1 MRTRHHVSRV
11 REGYR
16 LDAPAPAKQLSTME
30 SVHPSIVHRTRHP
43 TPSWVTGR
51 SVVHAVMMSML
62 LVGCDSATAVRPEFA
77 YDPTSLTG
85 GLLYRWSTG
94 ARVRVF
100 VEPMTAAGV
109 DLAGAAQRAV
119 AGWNA
124 VPQARE
130 FVLEVVANREAAD
143 VIVYDR
149 SMPQPV
155 VTGSCPFNPSG
166 AAGYTYFCP
175 LNGRAERLRPIG
187 SAVLTTAIVIR
198 VDMTTTATQ
207 PALDALVAHE
217 LGHAVGLGGP
227 SPRTSDV
234 LYTRPSVSSPTD
246 RDRATLRNLLGRAAD
261 ITL

>member
-1 MRTRHHVSRV
+1 
-11 REGYR
+11 
-16 LDAPAPAKQLSTME
+16 ME

-43 TPSWVTGR
+43 TPSRLTGR

-62 LVGCDSATAVRPEFA
+62 LVGCESSTVVRPEFA

-100 VEPMTAAGV
+100 IEPMAAAGV
-109 DLAGAAQRAV
+109 DLAAAVQRATI
-119 AGWNA
+119 AWNA

-130 FVLEVVANREAAD
+130 FTLEVVANRDAAD

-149 SMPQPV
+149 SIPQPV

-175 LNGRAERLRPIG
+175 LNGRAERLRPVG
-187 SAVLTTAIVIR
+187 STVLTTSIVIR

-217 LGHAVGLGGP
+217 LGHAVGIGGH
-227 SPRTSDV
+227 SPETSDV
-234 LYTRPSVSSPTD
+234 MYTRPSVRAPSD
-246 RDRATLRNLLGRAAD
+246 RDRATLRNLLGRAPD

>member
-1 MRTRHHVSRV
+1 MGGAV
-11 REGYR
+11 R
-16 LDAPAPAKQLSTME
+16 LAAAALM
-30 SVHPSIVHRTRHP
+30 
-43 TPSWVTGR
+43 
-51 SVVHAVMMSML
+51 AVA
-62 LVGCDSATAVRPEFA
+62 CDSPTVVRPEFA

-85 GLLYRWSTG
+85 GLLYRWTTG

-100 VEPMTAAGV
+100 AEPMATAGV
-109 DLAGAAQRAV
+109 DLAAAVQRATI
-119 AGWNA
+119 AWNA

-130 FVLEVVANREAAD
+130 FTLEVVANRDAAD

-149 SMPQPV
+149 SIPQPV
-155 VTGSCPFNPSG
+155 ITGSCPFNPSG

-175 LNGRAERLRPIG
+175 LNGRAERLRPVG
-187 SAVLTTAIVIR
+187 STVLTTAIVIR

-217 LGHAVGLGGP
+217 LGHAVGIGGH
-227 SPRTSDV
+227 SPETSDV
-234 LYTRPSVSSPTD
+234 MYTRPSVRSPSD

>member
-1 MRTRHHVSRV
+1 
-11 REGYR
+11 
-16 LDAPAPAKQLSTME
+16 ME
-30 SVHPSIVHRTRHP
+30 SVHPSIVHRTRHS
-43 TPSWVTGR
+43 TPSRVTGR
-51 SVVHAVMMSML
+51 SVVRAVMMSML
-62 LVGCDSATAVRPEFA
+62 LVGCESSTAVVRPEFA

-85 GLLYRWSTG
+85 GLWYRWSTG

-100 VEPMTAAGV
+100 VEPMPAASV

-119 AGWNA
+119 VAWNA

-130 FVLEVVANREAAD
+130 FVLEVVANRETAD

-149 SMPQPV
+149 SIPQPV

-187 SAVLTTAIVIR
+187 STVMTTAIVIR

-217 LGHAVGLGGP
+217 LGHAVGIGGH
-227 SPRTSDV
+227 SPQPSDV
-234 LYTRPSVSSPTD
+234 MYTRPSVSSPTD
-246 RDRATLRNLLGRAAD
+246 RDRATLRNLVGRAAD